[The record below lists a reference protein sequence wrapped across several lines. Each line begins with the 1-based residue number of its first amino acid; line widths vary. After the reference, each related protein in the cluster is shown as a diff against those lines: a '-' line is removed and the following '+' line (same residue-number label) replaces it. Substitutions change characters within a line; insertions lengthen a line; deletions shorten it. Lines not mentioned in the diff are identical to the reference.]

1 MKKSIKAII
10 KNALEQAKKEKLI
23 SSEKSVI
30 IERPKKE
37 EFGDFSTNIA
47 MLMAP
52 DEGETPRKIAEKLC
66 PIIERDEA
74 VKKCEVAG
82 PGFINIFIET
92 NFWLGVMEEIIDKG
106 QAFGDSNIGE
116 GKKVQIEF
124 VSANPTGPLH
134 IGHGRGAA
142 VGDTLARIM
151 SSAGFDVTREYY
163 INDVGNQMNTLGR
176 SLKYRYL
183 ELLGGTEPFPD
194 DHYKGEYMKDIAK
207 DFITKFGDKYKDS
220 KDEELTEVFTSFAS
234 DSILSG
240 IKKDLKDFGIT
251 FDQWFSEEKLHREKL
266 VEKTMDELRASGY
279 VYDEDGATWFGSE
292 SLGDDKN
299 RVLRKQDGSLTY
311 FAADIAYHKNK
322 IERGFDKIID
332 VWGADHHGYKGR
344 VDALMK
350 ALGQEP
356 EKLEII
362 FIQLVSLLRDG
373 VPVAMSTRAGEFI
386 TLNEVLKEV
395 GSDACRFSFLM
406 RKSDAQL
413 EFDLEV
419 AKKQAPE
426 NPVYYVQYCFA
437 RIRSIIDFAKESG
450 IEVDKKN
457 TKELIKKLD
466 APDELALI
474 KYLASFEEMIEKS
487 SIEMAP
493 HRVTFYLQ
501 DLAGQFH
508 SYYNKNRIVGEDK
521 KLSEARLLLAS
532 VVAGV
537 VKKGLSLLG
546 VSAPEKM

>member
-1 MKKSIKAII
+1 
-10 KNALEQAKKEKLI
+10 
-23 SSEKSVI
+23 
-30 IERPKKE
+30 
-37 EFGDFSTNIA
+37 
-47 MLMAP
+47 
-52 DEGETPRKIAEKLC
+52 
-66 PIIERDEA
+66 
-74 VKKCEVAG
+74 
-82 PGFINIFIET
+82 
-92 NFWLGVMEEIIDKG
+92 EEIIDKG